1 MADPENNSRVTCGS
15 CRHFTPDVIGANGV
29 GRCGKTQLGL
39 PPSGKA
45 DDGYLACFPNAR
57 RRCEYFDGNAT

>member
-1 MADPENNSRVTCGS
+1 MADPENNTRVTCGS
-15 CRHFTPDVIGANGV
+15 CRHFTPGVIGTNGI
-29 GRCGKTQLGL
+29 GRCEKTQVGL

-57 RRCEYFDGNAT
+57 RKCEGFALGQ

>member
-1 MADPENNSRVTCGS
+1 MADPENNSRVICNA
-15 CRHFTPDVIGANGV
+15 CRHFTPSLTSANGI
-29 GRCGKTQLGL
+29 GRCGKTQFGL

-57 RRCEYFDGNAT
+57 RKCEGFDGW